1 MGLTRQAKTLTDT
14 QVRTLLRHV
23 EHETRHAARNT
34 VIVMLSFLCG
44 LRAKEVVCCR
54 WRMVTGADGKVDG
67 ILSLS
72 NSASKGKNG
81 GRAMPIPPPLQ
92 RALRALHER
101 EKQVGRG
108 KGDDYII
115 TFQQHAMEPAA
126 RSNTVRWLFKFW
138 FNQLGFKG
146 ASSHSGRRSFATK
159 AAREIGR
166 FGGSLRDVQQ
176 LLGHAS
182 LSTTQKYLDADPR
195 AQAKLVNNLWKSVQ

>member
-1 MGLTRQAKTLTDT
+1 MPLTRQAKTLTDA

-23 EHETRHAARNT
+23 AAETRHGERNS
-34 VIVMLSFLCG
+34 VIVMLSFMCG
-44 LRAKEVVCCR
+44 LRAKEIVSAR

-67 ILSLS
+67 VLSLL
-72 NSASKGKNG
+72 NAASKGRNG
-81 GRAMPIPPPLQ
+81 GRAIPLPVPLQ
-92 RALRALHER
+92 KALRTLHDT
-101 EKQVGRG
+101 EKSAGRG
-108 KGDDYII
+108 RADDYIV
-115 TFQQHAMEPAA
+115 TFQQHATDPAA

-138 FNQLGFKG
+138 FKALGFNG

-182 LSTTQKYLDADPR
+182 LSTTQKYVDGDPR
-195 AQAKLVNNLWKSVQ
+195 AQAKLVNNLWKSVG

>member
-1 MGLTRQAKTLTDT
+1 MALTRQAKTLTDT

-23 EHETRHAARNT
+23 ENETRHGVRNR

-44 LRAKEVVCCR
+44 LRALEIVSVK

-67 ILSLS
+67 GLSLP
-72 NSASKGKNG
+72 NSASKGKHG
-81 GRAMPIPPPLQ
+81 GRAVPLPVPVQ
-92 RALRALHER
+92 RALRALHEQEQR
-101 EKQVGRG
+101 AGRG
-108 KGDDYII
+108 KAEDYIV
-115 TFQQHAMEPAA
+115 TFQQHATAPAA
-126 RSNTVRWLFKFW
+126 RSNSVRWLFKFW
-138 FNQLGFKG
+138 FSQLGFKG
-146 ASSHSGRRSFATK
+146 ATSHSGRRSFATK

-195 AQAKLVNNLWKSVQ
+195 AQAKLVNNLWKSVE

>member
-1 MGLTRQAKTLTDT
+1 MALTRQAKTLTDA

-23 EHETRHAARNT
+23 EHETRHPARNI
-34 VIVMLSFLCG
+34 VIVMLAFLCG
-44 LRAKEVVCCR
+44 LRAKEIVCCR

-67 ILSLS
+67 ILSLP
-72 NSASKGKNG
+72 NSASKGSNG
-81 GRAMPIPPPLQ
+81 GRAVPIPTPLQ
-92 RALRALHER
+92 KALRTLHEPER
-101 EKQVGRG
+101 QAGRG
-108 KGDDYII
+108 KADDYVIA
-115 TFQQHAMEPAA
+115 FQQHSNEPAA
-126 RSNTVRWLFKFW
+126 RSNTVRWLFKHW
-138 FNQLGFKG
+138 FAALDFKG

-195 AQAKLVNNLWKSVQ
+195 AQAKLVNNLWKSVG